1 MWAFPHFPAGHVKS
15 LLQYSYVPSM
25 PMWPC
30 GLWVYWRRLAVEY
43 CSVMD
48 WVKTSQGTICNFSA
62 VHNARADLFG
72 TINANC
78 WSCDCTSIFTRNP
91 IFSVYP
97 APAFRCRYATAHC
110 RWHSTVYSVCNVYK
124 DLHLLRAVGADTDVV
139 QNWRFL
145 APSVLPLAAIVY
157 SWVPKFCWHKAV
169 FS

>member
-1 MWAFPHFPAGHVKS
+1 MGISPLSCRSCEITTAV
-15 LLQYSYVPSM
+15 LLCAKHANVA
-25 PMWPC
+25 MWPVGLLATFGC
-30 GLWVYWRRLAVEY
+30 GVLL
-43 CSVMD
+43 SNGLS
-48 WVKTSQGTICNFSA
+48 KTSQGTICNFSA

-157 SWVPKFCWHKAV
+157 SWVPKFC
-169 FS
+169 